1 MAAEDECVY
10 YEIEACP
17 LAHECN
23 EGNFKNC
30 KAWGSTREEAKQKVL
45 NHLLRS
51 GLHADAR
58 KEMGVVEAKAH
69 FAVFVVGEVR
79 NRRGGYYGFVQDTIA
94 AFQDAGLT
102 YYNEAVLL
110 TSIGS
115 NAMRASGM
123 FNASRK
129 LAKGHQ
135 NVLVFAKGEPALSD
149 ITGLARAVAGHFGEH
164 RQVFQAFETI
174 LVFCKGDPKAATEAL
189 GDATP
194 ADLEALHL
202 VEAPQ

>member
-58 KEMGVVEAKAH
+58 KEMGVAEAKAH
-69 FAVFVVGEVR
+69 FAVFVDLCEIVERTWYTKKKRKTAEAAESRSAAAAPREEGGGK
-79 NRRGGYYGFVQDTIA
+79 RGGGGGK
-94 AFQDAGLT
+94 AGGMG
-102 YYNEAVLL
+102 AV
-110 TSIGS
+110 G
-115 NAMRASGM
+115 A
-123 FNASRK
+123 
-129 LAKGHQ
+129 
-135 NVLVFAKGEPALSD
+135 
-149 ITGLARAVAGHFGEH
+149 
-164 RQVFQAFETI
+164 
-174 LVFCKGDPKAATEAL
+174 
-189 GDATP
+189 
-194 ADLEALHL
+194 
-202 VEAPQ
+202 